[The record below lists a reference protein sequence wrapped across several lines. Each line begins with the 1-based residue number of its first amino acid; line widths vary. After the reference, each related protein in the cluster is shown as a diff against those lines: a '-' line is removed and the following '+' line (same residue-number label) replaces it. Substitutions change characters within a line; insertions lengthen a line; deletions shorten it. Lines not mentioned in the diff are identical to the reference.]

1 MTPSEMRP
9 SKKQRELLD
18 FIEAF
23 IAEHGYGP
31 SYREIMRG
39 MGYKSVSTVAIH
51 IDNLISKECLRKR
64 TRSARS
70 LEVVRQQESQASPAV
85 TAKASP
91 EKWLVGQVDKR
102 FQAVEKKAEK
112 VEEEALNEL
121 YVLVGTLHILGLKDQ
136 AESAKSR
143 LMALKEKVRSP
154 APAN

>member
-18 FIEAF
+18 FIENF
-23 IAEHGYGP
+23 INEHGYGP

-70 LEVVRQQESQASPAV
+70 LEVMRQSAEVPVQSS
-85 TAKASP
+85 AKASP

-102 FQAVEKKAEK
+102 FQAVEKSAKK
-112 VEEEALNEL
+112 VEEEALNDL
-121 YVLVGTLHILGLKDQ
+121 YVLVGTLHILGMKEH

-143 LMALKEKVRSP
+143 LMALKEKVS
-154 APAN
+154 APVEAN

>member
-1 MTPSEMRP
+1 MRP

-23 IAEHGYGP
+23 ITEHGYGP

-51 IDNLISKECLRKR
+51 IDNLITKECLRKR

-70 LEVVRQQESQASPAV
+70 LEVIKRGEESAKPV
-85 TAKASP
+85 TGSKASP
-91 EKWLVGQVDKR
+91 EKWLVGEVDRKFAR
-102 FQAVEKKAEK
+102 VEGALETAG
-112 VEEEALNEL
+112 EEALNEL
-121 YVLVGTLHILGLKDQ
+121 YVLVGTLHILGLKEPAQ
-136 AESAKSR
+136 NAKSR
-143 LMALKEKVRSP
+143 LLALKEKINST